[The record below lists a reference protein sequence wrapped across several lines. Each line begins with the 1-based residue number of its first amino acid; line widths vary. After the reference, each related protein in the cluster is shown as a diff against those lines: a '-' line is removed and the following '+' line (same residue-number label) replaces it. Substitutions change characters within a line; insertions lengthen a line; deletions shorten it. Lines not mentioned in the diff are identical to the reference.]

1 MTGIAAYGFFGVH
14 GQDSRLK
21 WQRWPSVGAR
31 PTGIAGAAPTL
42 PHRSIC
48 PGRRTQRV
56 VSLAIIAFVIAG
68 VVEVKSA
75 EKVQRETIEWCNI
88 RWEYTNDRKLPRV
101 LLIGDSIVVGYSAH
115 VKKLLKGKAHV
126 DMLAT
131 SKCLS
136 DPAFLKETKYALED
150 YQHAVVHVNNGLHG
164 WHQTD
169 EQYEAALR
177 DYVKKLKQL
186 AKDSRLVWATTT
198 PVPSRRKGTK
208 LEKKR
213 NGIVLARN
221 AIAEKVMADNG
232 VAIND
237 LYALV
242 IDDLEQLS
250 ASKGNVHYN
259 EDGKSR
265 QGKAAAEAIR
275 ASLKE

>member
-1 MTGIAAYGFFGVH
+1 MKGMLADEILGTH
-14 GQDSRLK
+14 RQDSRME
-21 WQRWPSVGAR
+21 RRRPSMGAR
-31 PTGIAGAAPTL
+31 PAGIAGAAPTL
-42 PHRSIC
+42 PRQTMY
-48 PGRRTQRV
+48 PGGRTRRV
-56 VSLAIIAFVIAG
+56 ANLAIITFAIAG
-68 VVEVKSA
+68 VAEVKSA
-75 EKVQRETIEWCNI
+75 EDLQRETIEWCNI
-88 RWEYTNDRKLPRV
+88 RWEYTNDQKLPRV
-101 LLIGDSIVVGYSAH
+101 LLVGDSIVVGYSGH
-115 VKKLLKGKAHV
+115 VKKLLKGKAYV

-131 SKCLS
+131 SKCIS

-177 DYVKKLKQL
+177 GYVKKLKQL
-186 AKDSRLVWATTT
+186 AKDSKLIWASTT
-198 PVPSRRKGTK
+198 PVPSRRKGVK
-208 LEKKR
+208 LEKRR

-221 AIAEKVMADNG
+221 AIAEKVMKDNDIA
-232 VAIND
+232 VND

-259 EDGKSR
+259 EEGKSR
-265 QGKAAAEAIR
+265 QGKAVADAIL